1 MRGNRRLQPSM
12 LILAAL
18 LLFGTLNGA
27 SAGAAAGWG
36 RSSGRPDAIV
46 AGATTAA
53 VTAPAG
59 LDTRLLGEAR
69 AGQGQRASRH
79 DGLSA
84 AGSTGP
90 SSGPSGRRAAA
101 VLERAA
107 HPERRSGTRLRGP
120 PGLSV

>member
-27 SAGAAAGWG
+27 SAGAAGWG
-36 RSSGRPDAIV
+36 RPSGRPDAIV
-46 AGATTAA
+46 AGATAAA

-59 LDTRLLGEAR
+59 LDTWLLGEAR